1 MSLYIDNIPICAPI
15 FGSQTSFKDSAIICH
30 TMMAVFAVALA
41 APFEVHAALVP
52 SAGLDSGDSI

>member
-1 MSLYIDNIPICAPI
+1 
-15 FGSQTSFKDSAIICH
+15 
-30 TMMAVFAVALA
+30 MMAVFAVALA